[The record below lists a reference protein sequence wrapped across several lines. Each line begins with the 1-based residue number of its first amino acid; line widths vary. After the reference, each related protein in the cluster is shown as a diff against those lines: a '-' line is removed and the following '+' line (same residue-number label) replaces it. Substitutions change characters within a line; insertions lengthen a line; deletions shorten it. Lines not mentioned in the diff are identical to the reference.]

1 MYAAHV
7 GVGSASLEEDPDIKL
22 DILRES
28 LNLLVQSVK
37 LEKMERREKEQT
49 EALAKGKEITPR
61 KETASPSPS
70 KPGFSSRK

>member
-1 MYAAHV
+1 
-7 GVGSASLEEDPDIKL
+7 
-22 DILRES
+22 
-28 LNLLVQSVK
+28 
-37 LEKMERREKEQT
+37 MERREKEQA